1 MWPHPEPLLFEKSS
15 PARLLKRWPLALD
28 AFAKAMINIA
38 AEAVQ
43 DTALL
48 LGAPRTT
55 PVSRLDQV
63 AAARRPQLRF
73 KKQKGEPE

>member
-15 PARLLKRWPLALD
+15 PARLLKTWQLALD
-28 AFAKAMINIA
+28 ALAEAMINIGV
-38 AEAVQ
+38 EALQ

-48 LGAPRTT
+48 LGAPYAS
-55 PVSRLDQV
+55 PVSRLDQET
-63 AAARRPQLRF
+63 AACRPQLRY